1 MKAEEG
7 EDFTAG
13 TRSKVSF
20 EDTDEGT
27 ATHSLFTTIDFLL
40 LWENSFQIIT
50 PDYELR
56 TFYAFHE

>member
-1 MKAEEG
+1 MKAEEGG

-40 LWENSFQIIT
+40 LWQN
-50 PDYELR
+50 
-56 TFYAFHE
+56 